1 MSIKELRDLEE
12 AKSRGL
18 AALYPEKTRIAVGAA
33 TCGQANGASEVTLA
47 LMNAVQREGYD
58 AEIVAVGCLGF
69 CAAEPLVDLWRPGY
83 PRVVYREITP
93 EKADALVKALA
104 GGDDKADWAL
114 CRMEGE
120 TFILDGSTREY
131 DISRGNGDL
140 RNIPLYAETP
150 FFGRQMKVA
159 LRNCGFIRPT
169 ELDEYIARGGFFG
182 LFNVLGNMSPEE
194 VIKAVTDAGLRGRG
208 GAGFLTGKK
217 WAFCRAAEGDEKYII
232 CNADEGDPGAYMDRS
247 VLEGDPFSVLEG
259 MLVGAYAVG
268 NVRHGYLYV
277 RREYPHAI
285 DVLTV
290 ALEKMRAAGLL
301 GEDIFG
307 SGFDFDIEIAR
318 GAGAFVCGE
327 ETALLQSIEGAR
339 GMPRPRPPYPAQ
351 KGLFGKPTIINNVE
365 TWANVPAIMNRGPEW
380 FAAIGTK
387 GSTGTK
393 VFSVV
398 GNVNNTGLVEVPM
411 GESMYD
417 IVYGI
422 GGGIPR
428 DRDLKA
434 VQTGGPSGG
443 CLPAT
448 QLGLHIDFDAL
459 AEAGSMMGSGG
470 MIVMDEH
477 TCPVEMARYFLS
489 FCKDESCGK
498 CTPCRDG
505 IPAMLEIL
513 ERITKGEGKAGD
525 LEKLEELGRTIKEL
539 SLCGLGQTAANPL
552 LTTLRYFRDEYEA
565 HIERKKCP
573 GAVCKALV
581 SAPCHHVCPVGMDP
595 PSYIGFIAQ
604 GRFDNAYEVITNASP
619 FPGICGRVCHY
630 PCEFKC
636 TSGDS
641 GDPIAIRSLKR
652 FVADYARSKNG
663 RPRKA
668 PAAKKYDEKV
678 AVIGSGP
685 AGLTC
690 AYQLAREGYE
700 VTVFEALPVAGGM
713 LAVGIPEYR
722 LPREI
727 LEFEIENVKRA
738 GVEIKTNTAVG
749 KHVTLDGLRAEG
761 YKAFFVATGAHTG
774 LRLGIEGEDAEGV
787 IDAVDFLRDVN
798 LGRGEKPGDRVGVV
812 GGGNAA
818 IDAARTALRMGASE
832 VDILYRRTRRE
843 MPAQDE
849 EIQAALDEGVKL
861 HLLVAPKRIIAEDG
875 HITAVE
881 CLRMELG
888 EVDSSGRRRPV
899 PIEGSEFTVEL
910 DALIPAISQEPDLTC
925 LEGADQIEVSKWKTV
940 VADEETLQTTVPDVF
955 AGGDVVT
962 GPWTVTGAM
971 GQGKRAAEMIHQYL
985 RGEPLKPTY
994 EPTRPTVEVPTYQM
1008 TEEELA
1014 TIVHRPHAPCR
1025 SAAERVG
1032 SFEEVELSLS
1042 EEQAMNEAKRCL
1054 RCDAT
1059 SA

>member
-1 MSIKELRDLEE
+1 MISKLEDLQE
-12 AKSRGL
+12 ARERGL
-18 AALYPEKTRIAVGAA
+18 ASLYPDKPRIAVGAA
-33 TCGQANGASEVTLA
+33 TCGQANGAVEVTLA
-47 LMNAVQREGYD
+47 LLNAAERENYD
-58 AEIVAVGCLGF
+58 ADIVPVGCIGF
-69 CAAEPLVDLWRPGY
+69 CAAEPLVDVWRPGY
-83 PRVVYREITP
+83 PRIIYSRITP
-93 EKADALVKALA
+93 EKANALVTALA
-104 GGDDKADWAL
+104 RGEDKAEWAL
-114 CRMEGE
+114 CRLDAEEFLM
-120 TFILDGSTREY
+120 DGSTREY
-131 DISRGNGDL
+131 DVSRGNGDL
-140 RNIPLYAETP
+140 SDVPTYAETP
-150 FFGRQMKVA
+150 FFARQMKIA
-159 LRNCGFIRPT
+159 LRNCGFSRPT

-182 LFNVLGNMSPEE
+182 LYDVLHNKSPEE
-194 VIKAVTDAGLRGRG
+194 VIDLITKSDLRGRG
-208 GAGFLTGKK
+208 GGGFLTGRK
-217 WAFCRAAEGDEKYII
+217 WQICRRVDSAEKYII

-247 VLEGDPFSVLEG
+247 VLEGDPYSVLEG
-259 MLVGAYAVG
+259 MAIGAFAVG
-268 NVRHGYLYV
+268 NVRQGYVYV

-285 DVLTV
+285 EMMTV
-290 ALEKMRAAGLL
+290 AIERLREAGLL
-301 GEDIFG
+301 GENILG
-307 SGFDFDIEIAR
+307 SGFDFDVKIAR

-339 GMPRPRPPYPAQ
+339 GMPRPRPPYPAE
-351 KGLFGKPTIINNVE
+351 KGLFGKPTVINNVE
-365 TWANVPAIMNRGPEW
+365 TWANVPVIATKGADW
-380 FAAIGTK
+380 FADIGTK
-387 GSTGTK
+387 GSKGTK
-393 VFSVV
+393 VFSLV

-417 IVYGI
+417 IVFGI

-459 AEAGSMMGSGG
+459 TEAGSMMGSGG

-498 CTPCRDG
+498 CTPCREG
-505 IPAMLEIL
+505 IPALLEIL
-513 ERITKGEGKAGD
+513 TRITKGEGREED
-525 LEKLEELGRTIKEL
+525 LATLESLGRTIKAT

-552 LTTLRYFRDEYEA
+552 LTTLRYFRDDYEA
-565 HIERKKCP
+565 HIVQKKCP
-573 GAVCKALV
+573 GAVCKALI

-604 GRFDNAYEVITNASP
+604 GKFDDAYEVITNASP

-652 FVADYARSKNG
+652 FVSDYARKSKNG
-663 RPRKA
+663 RPKKTG
-668 PAAKKYDEKV
+668 AKKYGEKV

-690 AYQLAREGYE
+690 AYQLALSGYE

-722 LPREI
+722 LPRDI
-727 LEFEIENVKRA
+727 LAFEIENVKRA
-738 GVEIKTNTAVG
+738 GVGIKTDTAVG
-749 KHVTLDGLRAEG
+749 RDVTLDGLRAEG
-761 YKAFFVATGAHTG
+761 YKAFFIATGAHTG
-774 LRLGIEGEDAEGV
+774 LKLGVEGEDAEGV
-787 IDAVDFLRDVN
+787 IDAVDFLREVN

-832 VDILYRRTRRE
+832 VHILYRRTRRE

-849 EIQAALDEGVKL
+849 EIQAALDEGIKL
-861 HLLVAPKRIIAEDG
+861 HLLAAPKRVVTDGG

-899 PIEGSEFTVEL
+899 PVEGSEFLVEL
-910 DALIPAISQEPDLTC
+910 DALIPAISQEPDLAAI
-925 LEGADQIEVSKWKTV
+925 EGADMEVSKWKTI
-940 VADEETLQTTVPDVF
+940 VADEETLQTTVADVF

-971 GQGKRAAEMIHQYL
+971 GHGKRAALMIHKYL
-985 RGEPLKPTY
+985 RGEVLQPDY
-994 EPTRPTVEVPTYQM
+994 EPTRPTAEVPPYQM
-1008 TEEELA
+1008 TDEELA
-1014 TIVHRPHAPCR
+1014 TIVNRPHAPCH
-1025 SAAERVG
+1025 SAPERVQ
-1032 SFEEVELSLS
+1032 SFEEVELCLS
-1042 EEQAMNEAKRCL
+1042 EEQAVDEAKRCL